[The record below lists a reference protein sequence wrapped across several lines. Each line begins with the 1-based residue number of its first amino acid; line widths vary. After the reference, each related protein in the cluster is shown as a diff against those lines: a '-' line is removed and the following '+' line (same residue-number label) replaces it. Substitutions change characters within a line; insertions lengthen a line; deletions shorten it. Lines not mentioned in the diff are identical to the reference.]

1 MKTDAFKWGNGF
13 GCACGIAWAYT
24 SYKYNWLN
32 VGGGESDL
40 KEVWIAASGVVP
52 YIALIFW
59 LAAIVLVAAQDRK
72 LSLTGKPRI
81 YRIAITVLIT
91 PAALFIAD
99 WLLHIGFP
107 RSPV

>member
-1 MKTDAFKWGNGF
+1 VKTDAFKWGNGF
-13 GCACGIAWAYT
+13 GCVCGIAWAYT

-59 LAAIVLVAAQDRK
+59 LAAIVLVAAQEWQ
-72 LSLTGKPRI
+72 LSLTGKTRI

-91 PAALFIAD
+91 PAALFISD
-99 WLLHIGFP
+99 WLFHIGFP